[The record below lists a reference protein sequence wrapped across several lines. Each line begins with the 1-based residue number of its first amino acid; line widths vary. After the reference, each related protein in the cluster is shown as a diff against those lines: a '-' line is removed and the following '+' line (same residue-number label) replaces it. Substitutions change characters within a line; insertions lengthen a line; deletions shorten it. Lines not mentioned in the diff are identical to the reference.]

1 MAIKVVVKN
10 NNYEKALSIFKRKV
24 KESNLMFELREREFY
39 KKPSAV
45 KKVSPSFAPF
55 TKEIVGVALMVCLK
69 CQYTL
74 LVPLPPLD
82 DS

>member
-1 MAIKVVVKN
+1 MGIKVVVKN

-45 KKVSPSFAPF
+45 KKEKKSKAKARNYWKKV
-55 TKEIVGVALMVCLK
+55 KLMEE
-69 CQYTL
+69 
-74 LVPLPPLD
+74 
-82 DS
+82 DSRNRGRKY